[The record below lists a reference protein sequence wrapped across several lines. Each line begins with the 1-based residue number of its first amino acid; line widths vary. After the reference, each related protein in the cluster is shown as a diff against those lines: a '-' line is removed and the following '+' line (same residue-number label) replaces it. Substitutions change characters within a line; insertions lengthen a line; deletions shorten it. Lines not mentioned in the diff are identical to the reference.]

1 MGFKAR
7 AAGAALLLTAT
18 IGSASAER
26 QLMVASAAWASL
38 TPDQR
43 EVIELV
49 AEDIWSSE
57 RDTHGVRYEDLSE
70 RRKTSVRR
78 EAMDRLGFAPQTP
91 RGVEA

>member
-1 MGFKAR
+1 MGIRAR
-7 AAGAALLLTAT
+7 AAGAALLVVAT
-18 IGSASAER
+18 LGSASAER

-49 AEDIWSSE
+49 AKDVWSE
-57 RDTHGVRYEDLSE
+57 GETYGVRYEDLSE
-70 RRKTSVRR
+70 RRKTPIRR
-78 EAMDRLGFAPQTP
+78 EAMDRLGFTPQTP